1 MCVYAGEVGRV
12 RGPVCE
18 RGRGQCLTCPLG
30 SLESPSETRS
40 LQMNGYFRIIIRV
53 VSEGV

>member
-1 MCVYAGEVGRV
+1 MYAGEVGRV